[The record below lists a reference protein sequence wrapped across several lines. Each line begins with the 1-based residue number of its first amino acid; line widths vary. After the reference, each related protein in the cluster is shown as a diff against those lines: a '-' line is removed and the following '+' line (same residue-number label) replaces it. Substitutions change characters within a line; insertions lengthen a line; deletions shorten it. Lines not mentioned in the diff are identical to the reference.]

1 MKIKVNRNSKQ
12 TLRQLRHL
20 YWMLLT
26 KCTMKN
32 TKQLYQT
39 SVKCQGKKII

>member
-26 KCTMKN
+26 KCTMKTQSN
-32 TKQLYQT
+32 YTRQVSNAKER
-39 SVKCQGKKII
+39 K